1 MKLKKITR
9 LGSGSYGIVY
19 DAEPE
24 DATLVPIDYEKFA
37 VKKNFISPILN
48 GTIGSLRELDILVK
62 TSKHPFCI
70 KLIYAL
76 FNNPFIEDLSPLT
89 IDLVPDKVYF
99 VFEKGD
105 LDGLDFI
112 NCRKSSAE
120 EKMVFMIQILSAI
133 EFLHSRGLYHCDI
146 KPQNI
151 ICFLSEPLFK
161 LTDYGLTR
169 YYTIQE
175 NYDARTCTLLYRAPE
190 IMLNKH
196 YDYKVDIWSFGCI
209 IYELF
214 TQGTLFCGDDE
225 KEYLKSVISKCP
237 ISKDDYRLTKQIYNI
252 SKRAT
257 KFFNFEPLKDV
268 KLINLL
274 SNMLEV
280 DPDKRFT
287 ASMCLNHCYFDEYRE
302 YINIIRSRF
311 DINDSGLWI
320 SKPINK
326 FLYINCNF
334 RDNGMDIFYNIYL
347 QRYESPINEWYT
359 HRILFHAMEMFDRY
373 LMLNK
378 NNYDLLII
386 INTLLFMS
394 CKFFRILQ
402 HEIGP
407 EYFCIGLDPESK
419 YIDMIKKFEEY
430 VVRECFRFVIYNETL
445 FEIADIYLSD
455 DIIER
460 LINVIRLKKYKSGT
474 DLKLIW
480 KKEKELLKS

>member
-257 KFFNFEPLKDV
+257 KFFNFEPLKDTN
-268 KLINLL
+268 LINLL
-274 SNMLEV
+274 SNMLEI

-320 SKPINK
+320 SK
-326 FLYINCNF
+326 L
-334 RDNGMDIFYNIYL
+334 
-347 QRYESPINEWYT
+347 
-359 HRILFHAMEMFDRY
+359 
-373 LMLNK
+373 
-378 NNYDLLII
+378 
-386 INTLLFMS
+386 INTFLFMS
-394 CKFFRILQ
+394 CKYFRILQ
-402 HEIGP
+402 HELGP
-407 EYFCIGLDPESK
+407 ECFCIGLDPKSSFT
-419 YIDMIKKFEEY
+419 DMIKKFEEY
-430 VVRECFRFVIYNETL
+430 VVRECFRFVIYSETL